1 MGRRVAKVVA
11 LILAGVLL
19 LSLAGLVGCGE
30 DEEGE
35 KKTEIVIGVLTDF
48 TGPACFA
55 VKPTIDAFMDAFK
68 LAEEKGEF
76 GDVKIKFITYDQRT
90 DYSRTKPGYIWLKG
104 QGAIM
109 MSIISPTDRSI
120 LAEDFGPDEMPIIG
134 SSLDEGSPDHPWTF
148 NGYGSNGH
156 ETEAILQYIMDT
168 WDYGTDANPKDP
180 PKIGH
185 QGWVLSSTI
194 FHQDGIDRMLEWYPD
209 KFDFVALVRAPM
221 GTATWAAEINKLIDC
236 DYIFFSTVGTMTS
249 TFIKEAR
256 QRGYKGAFISGTNAF
271 PGYWDLVTAVLPADE
286 LYDCY
291 CGLWTPWWDA
301 DIPFIDGAR
310 ESVETYHAGDAAR
323 LRSSGP
329 LSGWQMGVFGVDALK
344 RAIEAV
350 GAENI
355 DGPAIRDAFLAT
367 NLTVQ
372 GFEEAWQFREG
383 YHGLIRQMKMFKWNQ
398 TGEDWEDTGDPWI
411 TPRSLQ

>member
-1 MGRRVAKVVA
+1 MNKRLTKVVA
-11 LILAGVLL
+11 LVLAGVLL
-19 LSLAGLVGCGE
+19 VGSAGLAGCGE
-30 DEEGE
+30 DEGE
-35 KKTEIVIGVLTDF
+35 KGPEIVIGVLTDF

-68 LAEEKGEF
+68 LAEVKGEF
-76 GDVKIKFITYDQRT
+76 GEATIKFITYDQRT

-104 QGAIM
+104 QGAVM

-120 LAEDFGPDEMPIIG
+120 LAEDFGSDEMPVIG
-134 SSLDEGSPDHPWTF
+134 SSLEEGSPAHPWAF
-148 NGYGSNGH
+148 SGYGSNGH
-156 ETEAILQYIMDT
+156 EFEAILQWIMET

-185 QGWVLSSTI
+185 QGWVLASTI
-194 FHQDGIDRMLEWYPD
+194 FYQDGIDRMLDWYPD
-209 KFDFVALVRAPM
+209 KFDFVSLEKAPM
-221 GTATWAAEINKLIDC
+221 GTATWAGEIGKLKES
-236 DYIFFSTVGTMTS
+236 DYIFFSTVGSMTS

-256 QRGYKGAFISGTNAF
+256 DRGYTGAFISGTNSF
-271 PGYWDLVTAVLPADE
+271 PGFWDGVTAVMPADK

-291 CGLWTPWWDA
+291 FAGWMPWWDA
-301 DIPFIDGAR
+301 DIDFIDGAR
-310 ESVETYHAGDAAR
+310 ESIETYHGGDASR

-350 GAENI
+350 GAENV

-367 NLTVQ
+367 NLTVE
-372 GFEEAWQFREG
+372 GFGEAWQFREG
-383 YHGLIRQMKMFKWNQ
+383 YHGLLREMKMFKWNQ